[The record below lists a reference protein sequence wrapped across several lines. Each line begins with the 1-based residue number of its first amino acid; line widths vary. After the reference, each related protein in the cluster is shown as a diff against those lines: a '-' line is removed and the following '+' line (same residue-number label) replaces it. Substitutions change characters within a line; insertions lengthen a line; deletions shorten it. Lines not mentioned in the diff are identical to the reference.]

1 MTVRKTILGVLA
13 LLLISTMAFAQSD
26 ARNGTTAASYLLVPQ
41 GARYLSGGGA
51 VANVTGLESVF
62 WNPAGLATTEKSLN
76 AMFSRRSY
84 IADIDVNFV
93 AASLSSERLGAFA
106 ISLRNFDI
114 GDIPITTVFAPDG
127 TGGVYSPTVF
137 SLGVTYA
144 KRLTD
149 RTSVGISLNYLNE
162 SFERVAAT
170 GIAFDVGVQY
180 RTFMDVEGWS
190 IGVVLRNFGSPV
202 RYGGSGLWQSASAI
216 GNDRKVTFYKI
227 EAASFDLPSIV
238 NLGTSYSIPVGE
250 SSSLELGLTFENNET
265 AQNDFKLLGEYSLS
279 DMLALRGSWVISEKE
294 SKDFALENIFA
305 NNISF
310 GGSLNLRA
318 ATGIDISFD
327 YAFITTEI
335 FDNNQVLSFRFGF

>member
-1 MTVRKTILGVLA
+1 
-13 LLLISTMAFAQSD
+13 
-26 ARNGTTAASYLLVPQ
+26 
-41 GARYLSGGGA
+41 
-51 VANVTGLESVF
+51 
-62 WNPAGLATTEKSLN
+62 
-76 AMFSRRSY
+76 
-84 IADIDVNFV
+84 
-93 AASLSSERLGAFA
+93 
-106 ISLRNFDI
+106 
-114 GDIPITTVFAPDG
+114 
-127 TGGVYSPTVF
+127 
-137 SLGVTYA
+137 
-144 KRLTD
+144 
-149 RTSVGISLNYLNE
+149 
-162 SFERVAAT
+162 
-170 GIAFDVGVQY
+170 
-180 RTFMDVEGWS
+180 MDVEGWS

-216 GNDRKVTFYKI
+216 GNDRKVTLYKV

-279 DMLALRGSWVISEKE
+279 DMLALRGSWVISDDEG
-294 SKDFALENIFA
+294 ALENIFA